1 MIKAN
6 ALKKFDT
13 YIIAE
18 IGINHNGNLDN
29 AKKLIDIAKEAGC
42 NAVKFQKRNP
52 EVSIPEDQKYLFK
65 ETPWGRMRYIYYKN
79 RIEFEKEEY
88 QELNTYCNIV
98 GIDWTASVW
107 DLDSVEFMRLY
118 QVPFIKIPSAKLTD
132 DDLIISCL
140 ENFSNIIISTGM
152 STRKEID
159 HAVSIVRRLKKPHG
173 LQTVSLL
180 HCVSSYPAPVSEL
193 NLSAISTL
201 KKRYPDFEI
210 GYSSHE
216 TSLNTASAAIYL
228 GASIIEKHI
237 TLDKTSWGTDQAISL
252 DPLELKT
259 FVRNIRELEEAYGEG
274 KLELTQSELIA
285 KEKLRG

>member
-1 MIKAN
+1 MIKVRE
-6 ALKKFDT
+6 LKKFDT

-18 IGINHNGNLDN
+18 IGINHNGDL
-29 AKKLIDIAKEAGC
+29 DIAKRLIDAAKDAGC

-52 EVSIPEDQKYLFK
+52 EVSIPEDQKFLFK
-65 ETPWGRMRYIYYKN
+65 DTPWGGMRYLHYKN
-79 RIEFEKEEY
+79 RIEFEREEY
-88 QELNTYCNIV
+88 DEINTYCNIV

-107 DLDSVEFMRLY
+107 DTDSVQFMRQY
-118 QVPFIKIPSAKLTD
+118 SVPFIKVPSAKLTD
-132 DDLIISCL
+132 DTLIRACFA
-140 ENFSNIIISTGM
+140 NFYKVIISTGM
-152 STRKEID
+152 STSSEID
-159 HAVSIVRRLKKPHG
+159 HAAFLIRKIIKPHK
-173 LQTVSLL
+173 LQEAGLL
-180 HCVSSYPAPVSEL
+180 HCLSTYPAPTNEL

-216 TSLNTASAAIYL
+216 TNLNTASAAIYL

-252 DPLELKT
+252 EPHELKT